1 MVRSAR
7 SIRWTTIKAGEQ
19 SGPVSPPELQ
29 AQLAA
34 IEAALERGDYK
45 PGPWQKL
52 TDELRNRDQA
62 ERAALT
68 DDLTRVSRKLHLRRH
83 RYTMSVLSGVLLE
96 ALAGILGGILI
107 AAGVVSTSN
116 SLAIVGMLLWVA
128 CFEPLLKLG
137 VGTALSVQYDYAYL
151 YGGVEPRFK
160 PSFGSYLAL
169 TPLKRVVLQIS
180 GMVGSPLGALVA
192 SQIAGTSLPAARVVS
207 WVVFWIVVL
216 MNVGGIAAELAYVR
230 RIGPIR
236 IPEGSAT
243 MAIVELRGRR
253 RPNGSS

>member
-7 SIRWTTIKAGEQ
+7 WIRWTMAGEQ

-62 ERAALT
+62 ERAALA

-107 AAGVVSTSN
+107 AAGVASTSN

-151 YGGVEPRFK
+151 YGVEPRFK

-169 TPLKRVVLQIS
+169 TPLKRVVLQIA
-180 GMVGSPLGALVA
+180 GMVGSPLGAFVA
-192 SQIAGTSLPAARVVS
+192 SQIAGASLPAARVVS

>member
-7 SIRWTTIKAGEQ
+7 SMAGEQ

-62 ERAALT
+62 ERAALA

-107 AAGVVSTSN
+107 AAGVASTSN

-169 TPLKRVVLQIS
+169 TPLKRVVLQIA
-180 GMVGSPLGALVA
+180 GMVGSPLGVGRVA
-192 SQIAGTSLPAARVVS
+192 DSR
-207 WVVFWIVVL
+207 
-216 MNVGGIAAELAYVR
+216 GIATCRASRFLGGLLDRGSDECRRHSSGARLCSAYR
-230 RIGPIR
+230 
-236 IPEGSAT
+236 T
-243 MAIVELRGRR
+243 DTYTGRQCDHGDR
-253 RPNGSS
+253 